1 MKIAKTLL
9 PVIIIAGIC
18 YVLFVVPTAV
28 HTQATKPA
36 VARIWQGRVSI
47 ANGDAYE
54 KYVKENGVP
63 KMTSAAWNLG
73 IQILKRPTTEA
84 VEFVIIS
91 YWESRDA
98 IKKVVGDDIEKA
110 FSLPRDSEFLL
121 EPVTTVKHY
130 QVAYSQLK

>member
-1 MKIAKTLL
+1 MKIAKALL
-9 PVIIIAGIC
+9 PIIVIAGIC
-18 YVLFVVPTAV
+18 YLLFAVPTV
-28 HTQATKPA
+28 HTQPTKPA
-36 VARIWQGRVSI
+36 VARVWQGKVSI

-63 KMTSAAWNLG
+63 KMTSSPGNLG
-73 IQILKRPTTEA
+73 IQILKRPTSEA

-110 FSLPRDSEFLL
+110 YSLPRDSEFLL
-121 EPVTTVKHY
+121 EPVTTVRHY
-130 QVAYSQLK
+130 QIAYSQMK